1 MADIIKSAQKGKM
14 KIHYGK
20 IIEATE
26 AELFDYYV
34 KSGWSEIM
42 SYIDFKERCIKQGTK
57 VIEDKENDND
67 R

>member
-1 MADIIKSAQKGKM
+1 M

-20 IIEATE
+20 IVEATE

-42 SYIDFKERCIKQGTK
+42 TYIDFKERCVKQGTK
-57 VIEDKENDND
+57 VIEDKEDD
-67 R
+67 K